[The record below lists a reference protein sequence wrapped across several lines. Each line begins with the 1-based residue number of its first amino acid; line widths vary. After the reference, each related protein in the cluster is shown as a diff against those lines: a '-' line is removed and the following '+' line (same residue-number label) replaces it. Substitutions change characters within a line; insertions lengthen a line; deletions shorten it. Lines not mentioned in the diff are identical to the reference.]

1 MSATLYVVATP
12 LGNLEDL
19 SARAA
24 TILREVDL
32 IACEDTRHTR
42 KLLNRL
48 SISTPTSSYHEHN
61 EKRKTEEL
69 LRLLRQGK
77 QIALVSDAGTPL
89 LSDPGYRLVHYCRE
103 ENILVYPIPGPSAAV
118 AALSVSGLPTDR
130 FFFQGF
136 LPRQAGAQKNVL
148 REIGHLDTTL
158 IIYLSPHRLL
168 VTLKRI
174 REVLGN
180 RQAFL
185 IREMTKIHETH
196 YPANLEEILNRLQDE
211 QVRGEYTLVIE
222 GKTEETEGAV
232 KASDLDIRAHVTGL
246 MDLYSL
252 SEKEA
257 IKRASREL
265 HLSKR
270 GIYRIVQEHK
280 KESS

>member
-1 MSATLYVVATP
+1 MSAALYIVATP

-19 SARAA
+19 SPRAA
-24 TILREVDL
+24 AILGEVDL

-61 EKRKTEEL
+61 EKKKTQEL
-69 LRLLRQGK
+69 LRLLKQGK

-89 LSDPGYRLVHYCRE
+89 LSDPGYRLVHCCRQDD
-103 ENILVYPIPGPSAAV
+103 IPVYPIPGPSAAV

-136 LPRQAGAQKNVL
+136 LPRQAGAQKTVL
-148 REIGHLDTTL
+148 REICHLDTTL
-158 IIYLSPHRLL
+158 VIYLSPHRLF

-174 REVLGN
+174 HEVLGN
-180 RQAFL
+180 RQALL

-196 YPANLEEILNRLQDE
+196 YSGRLEEILKRLE
-211 QVRGEYTLVIE
+211 QEQARGEYTLVVE
-222 GKTEETEGAV
+222 GRTGEAEEGARRG
-232 KASDLDIRAHVTGL
+232 DLDIPAHVTGL
-246 MDLYSL
+246 IELYNL

-257 IKRASREL
+257 MKRASREL
-265 HLSKR
+265 HLPKR
-270 GIYRIVQEHK
+270 EIYRIVEEHK
-280 KESS
+280 KGSG